1 MIINCSYAK
10 DIVRHDNI
18 SYVPTHAADLQP
30 VIKHLLNVDMQIL
43 RALWNVSYL
52 HPGGYVLCPI

>member
-43 RALWNVSYL
+43 QR
-52 HPGGYVLCPI
+52 IMKR